1 MSNEINIPT
10 APDMSDEKIFAQ
22 LGLLSKQFALVESSY
37 KVIAKNLAKCQTLT
51 QTCLALEK
59 ENPDALQP
67 TYKLLLQAIEDL
79 KAAILAP
86 PTDPSKCVLPPFAT
100 DDLPKLNRQLDEYIS
115 NHASTQNILHLAYE
129 AHKRGPKIFIT
140 LCSMAQNGITVD
152 DLFTDI
158 LFTFNS
164 VMAQA
169 PQILEANPGYKI
181 HPNSEAIAKGICAL
195 HAIRIL
201 TEKAENWIHEKAR
214 TLSPVPQILTTF
226 QSQIQ
231 DLNQSVSSKL
241 DDIKSA
247 ANAAKDAAT
256 SAQALAQ
263 SNDGKLGLIQDN
275 YRDFK
280 KEYERD
286 AKSQAEKAFET
297 NNVVKT
303 IAAVA
308 PSAQTLLAAAR
319 GEPQRKPS
327 NTISLADASRI
338 MRRIC
343 PKHFVDERTLQ
354 RWVEK
359 GVAAKSGLSITWA
372 NFATE
377 DTWGAWCQKYN
388 DSFAPPPDLLH

>member
-1 MSNEINIPT
+1 MNIPNIPT

-22 LGLLSKQFALVESSY
+22 FKFIGEQFALAESSY
-37 KVIAKNLAKCQTLT
+37 KVIAKSLTKCQTLA

-59 ENPDALQP
+59 ENPAALQA
-67 TYKLLLQAIEDL
+67 TRSLLLQAIEDL

-100 DDLPKLNRQLDEYIS
+100 DDLPKLNRQLDEYLH
-115 NHASTQNILHLAYE
+115 NHISTQDILHLAYE

-140 LCSMAQNGITVD
+140 LCSMEQNGITVD

-169 PQILEANPGYKI
+169 PQILEANPGYKS
-181 HPNSEAIAKGICAL
+181 HPNPEAIAKGICAL
-195 HAIRIL
+195 QAIRIL

-214 TLSPVPQILTTF
+214 TLSPVPQILSAF
-226 QSQIQ
+226 KSQIQ
-231 DLNQSVSSKL
+231 DLKSSL
-241 DDIKSA
+241 DETKA
-247 ANAAKDAAT
+247 TANAAKNAAT

-263 SNDGKLGLIQDN
+263 SNNGKLGLIQDN

-280 KEYERD
+280 KEHKRD
-286 AKSQAEKAFET
+286 AKFQAEKASET
-297 NNVVKT
+297 NNIVKT

-327 NTISLADASRI
+327 NTISLADATRI
-338 MRRIC
+338 MRRVC

-359 GVAAKSGLSITWA
+359 GSAAKSGLSITWA

-377 DTWGAWCQKYN
+377 DTWTAWCQEYN
-388 DSFAPPPDLLH
+388 NSFAPPPDLLH